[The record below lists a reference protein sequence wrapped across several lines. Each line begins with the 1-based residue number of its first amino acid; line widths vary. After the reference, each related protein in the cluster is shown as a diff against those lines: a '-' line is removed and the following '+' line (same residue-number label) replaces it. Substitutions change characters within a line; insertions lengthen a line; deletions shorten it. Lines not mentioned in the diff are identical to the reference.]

1 MAENK
6 MAEVAKLLGVE
17 LEEEF
22 ELYHIERKEKLG
34 ERHKLTESNGLM
46 VFNECG
52 GVWYK
57 ERYLFGL
64 LVGSLEIKKLPYR
77 PKRKETYWTYNLNQ
91 FDVVESYWS
100 DWAQEFAML
109 KCGAVFRTKAE
120 AIEARPRIYK
130 ELTGKEWTQ

>member
-34 ERHKLTESNGLM
+34 GIHKLTEQSGLM
-46 VFNECG
+46 VFSECAG
-52 GVWYK
+52 AWCKG
-57 ERYLFGL
+57 RYLLGL
-64 LVGSLEIKKLPYR
+64 LVGSLEVKKLPYR
-77 PKRKETYWTYNLNQ
+77 PKQKETYWTYNLNR
-91 FDVVESYWS
+91 FDVVDVCWS
-100 DWAQEFAML
+100 DWAQEFALL

-120 AIEARPRIYK
+120 AIAARPRIYK
-130 ELTGKEWTQ
+130 ELTGKVWTE